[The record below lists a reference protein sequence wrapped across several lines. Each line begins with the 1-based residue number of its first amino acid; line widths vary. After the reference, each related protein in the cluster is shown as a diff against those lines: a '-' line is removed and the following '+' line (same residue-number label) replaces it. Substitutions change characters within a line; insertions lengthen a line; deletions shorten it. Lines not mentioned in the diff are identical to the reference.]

1 MHLSHDKRINRAM
14 TTTEIISS
22 FIQKKIYCCNCKWL
36 NDWKSLKIDI
46 QVPGSVALVNKI

>member
-22 FIQKKIYCCNCKWL
+22 FIQKKRFTVITV
-36 NDWKSLKIDI
+36 ND
-46 QVPGSVALVNKI
+46 